1 MDCYGMVNRKKDMD
15 FHFQP
20 WFHAALNTFCRCN
33 REKRERVQPPAI
45 CCETGDEID
54 VNAVLNRLCQSSAY
68 GRIRAANTNTHHH
81 PLVPGVE

>member
-1 MDCYGMVNRKKDMD
+1 
-15 FHFQP
+15 
-20 WFHAALNTFCRCN
+20 
-33 REKRERVQPPAI
+33 VQPPAI